1 MDKLLK
7 IYTYVDGVN
16 DTPFPNADAQI
27 EIFSFNYNA
36 KRMGGAPTIS
46 TSVMYKDCL
55 DKLWTGKE
63 YVIYDGERYKLKQT
77 PTSSKSNT
85 DARYKHD
92 LELVALRIV
101 LDFVY
106 FFDAVVENTPVDDK
120 PVTNST
126 KVVFSGDIH
135 EFAQRLNASLK
146 YTKLDY
152 SVVVDKGVTSE
163 TKFLEFTDQ
172 PISSVL
178 QEIYKQYEIP
188 YYFVGNVIHIG
199 FMSNTITTP
208 FKYGVNDALL
218 SISKNNANNKIV
230 NRCTGVGSSE
240 NIPYYYPNE
249 HPLGEVDVYYN
260 GAKDDSLIVDKD
272 AFAKEVKLATVLLR
286 KKYAPEELVPY
297 QMQVYTKKTWSKW
310 LRSMESWAVG
320 SNDDAWAYYISEY
333 LGWWSIPWY
342 SDYIKNNGK
351 FPLGNEDFDE
361 YYIDLLSS
369 KDHDTGVYRGYNE
382 NTEKI
387 WFSKNNIYVDN
398 TENAIRFKIDKNF
411 NPIVKFNITHKF
423 IGVDAPF
430 GVSYKVY
437 ILKGGVQNI
446 GSGEL
451 LKMRYYLD
459 VTDGLDTTLMEE
471 DFVYVVFTAGNDMP
485 NGEFAVEIDIDIKV
499 ESIDENLFW
508 YNEKGA
514 IANLKDYGLA
524 YSGTPNEGDKIEF
537 KPVEGSLIPFQDTLM
552 PPIYTESKGAESFY
566 NAYNDTYISPET
578 GTYYEF
584 ENKYSDD
591 NRREHK
597 ETFDYIKPSIEFV
610 RNGEVTPMPINM
622 FLAFAYDKNDSDEI
636 DETTNEYIHPYFYA
650 KLRKFNGEFGFNLF
664 DHANEKG
671 EMTISMTSGDCG
683 ACQFVVGVEDNTK
696 KNIVQVDENGD
707 LVRDEYGNVKRTGEP
722 QDRQND
728 TINNE
733 VWIALKKDIQ
743 TFGTLLPNKG
753 IKPKAC
759 TSQYKDDGDTFV
771 ITNITL
777 PKAYIQNAEERLKEE
792 IIKYMKLNNSEKFT
806 FSIKFSRIYLADNPN
821 IFAQLNE
828 NARIQI
834 EYNGVPY
841 ELYISSYQ
849 YKVVGNEALPEITV
863 ELADSLST
871 NENAIQKAVSAV
883 EHSIMSSVGSID
895 FYKQGLRYFI
905 RKDVEDWARG
915 LIHLTKGATF
925 GADDIAKI
933 DEQGNAEFASQV
945 IRQFITT
952 QRFIDGFAGEG
963 FKIWL
968 DENGR
973 SNLTVDNL
981 TAREAFRVFELVVT
995 KLRAV
1000 NGGLFISAANGTI
1013 REVSESEDGRYF
1025 IITFE
1030 QESAFIAGDYMR
1042 CQVMSGNILANWWVE
1057 VAQVDNGRVWVAKS
1071 EFGGAMPLAGQE
1083 VVLDGSKNVGRQNA
1097 IHISAS
1103 DDGQPRIEILNGI
1116 KTKSHDGCLRT
1127 RLGNLDSIYDE
1138 TFGNNQ
1144 PHGDGL
1150 YSDNAYLKGEFI
1162 LANGKNVETMFA
1174 IQDGQIKSSISQTQ
1188 AEAIKGKTLLYNA
1201 SFTKGFDGWETSND
1215 AEIYVDEQGIIVN
1228 DNKALQQSVTIS
1240 DNAIFD
1246 NVFCMQINNGW
1257 IKQQNWMFINK
1268 PDFEINKTY
1277 PLFFSTNIRCTK
1289 AGELVVKVK
1298 NETIYSKQIEPTA
1311 DFISLDADGLGW
1323 DGSGDFY
1330 LSFTGIAE
1338 FYGLT
1343 MYSEKTEVKY
1353 ATLFEQNERL
1363 IQLSAAIYEKNEAG
1377 LKVLQESGIAV
1388 QSEGAGLYARKSDG
1402 SQALIAAYIDDND
1415 ETKILL
1421 SGDKIRL
1428 EGDISL
1434 NGKVRID
1441 VQTGTLYAED
1451 GSFSGKITSEEGNIG
1466 GFEISSGDL
1475 MAKSI
1480 TSEDDYHTMMLSAN
1494 NIHFKKYEYFDA
1506 SYGGADIIYE
1516 TNINARLGNNTIA
1529 STTGNFV
1536 CPLKIDVASNNQS
1549 NVNLGMYID
1558 VTGARRSDNSIMTG
1572 NHALYIPSGDI
1583 CGFRLK
1589 TRRINNSETLNKMD
1603 SLIIVTQSGI
1613 TVTLPNDA
1621 EEGQMYI
1628 VKKLWGLGSYT
1639 ISAQGDDKLWIY
1651 ASGTKTSQLI
1661 ESSIGIV
1668 LYYDAANKAWCG
1680 GQIAYI

>member
-63 YVIYDGERYKLKQT
+63 YVIYNGERYKLKQI

-92 LELVALRIV
+92 LELVALRVV
-101 LDFVY
+101 LDYVY
-106 FFDAVVENTPVDDK
+106 FFDAVVGNTHVDDK

-126 KVVFSGDIH
+126 RVVFSGDIH
-135 EFAQRLNASLK
+135 EFAKRLNASLK

-152 SVVVDKGVTSE
+152 SVVVDEGITSE

-188 YYFVGNVIHIG
+188 YYFVGNEIHIG
-199 FMSNTITTP
+199 YMSNAITTP

-249 HPLGEVDVYYN
+249 HPLGEVDAYYN
-260 GAKDDSLIVDKD
+260 RAKDNSLIVDKE
-272 AFAKEVKLATVLLR
+272 AFAKEVKLATELTFKSVEKTEIIEEDYIYSRMNFIEFTRTDTYTRLVMKGDFLPTSHLWAREMGWILAPCFFNEDSAAYYAETETWDKGADIQYANYKYINPITNPLFLSFYGDSVDLDEPSAQVIINKIDR
-286 KKYAPEELVPY
+286 KTYAGKVITPNFELDTEEDIRVTIRYAILYYNNKKLVDYKIVDKVVVDEMIDDYLFCIIQPVGGAGEHSGKTKYA
-297 QMQVYTKKTWSKW
+297 
-310 LRSMESWAVG
+310 
-320 SNDDAWAYYISEY
+320 YY
-333 LGWWSIPWY
+333 
-342 SDYIKNNGK
+342 N
-351 FPLGNEDFDE
+351 
-361 YYIDLLSS
+361 
-369 KDHDTGVYRGYNE
+369 
-382 NTEKI
+382 
-387 WFSKNNIYVDN
+387 
-398 TENAIRFKIDKNF
+398 
-411 NPIVKFNITHKF
+411 
-423 IGVDAPF
+423 
-430 GVSYKVY
+430 
-437 ILKGGVQNI
+437 LK
-446 GSGEL
+446 L
-451 LKMRYYLD
+451 A
-459 VTDGLDTTLMEE
+459 LDTPLIT
-471 DFVYVVFTAGNDMP
+471 YN
-485 NGEFAVEIDIDIKV
+485 
-499 ESIDENLFW
+499 W

-524 YSGTPNEGDKIEF
+524 YSGTPAVGDKIEF
-537 KPVEGSLIPFQDTLM
+537 EPVEGSLIPFQDTLM

-566 NAYNDTYISPET
+566 NAYNNTYKSPET
-578 GTYYEF
+578 GKFYEF
-584 ENKYSDD
+584 DNEYSDE

-610 RNGEVTPMPINM
+610 RNDEETPMPINM
-622 FLAFAYDKNDSDEI
+622 FLAFAYDENDSDEI

-683 ACQFVVGVEDNTK
+683 ACQFVVGVEENTK
-696 KNIVQVDENGD
+696 KNIVQVYENGD

-759 TSQYKDDGDTFV
+759 TSQYADDGDTFV
-771 ITNITL
+771 ITNISL

-821 IFAQLNE
+821 IFLQLNE
-828 NARIQI
+828 NARIKI

-841 ELYISSYQ
+841 ELYVSSYQ
-849 YKVVGNEALPEITV
+849 YKVVGNEVLPEITV

-871 NENAIQKAVSAV
+871 NENAIQKAISAV

-933 DEQGNAEFASQV
+933 DEQGNAEFVSQIV
-945 IRQFITT
+945 RQFITT
-952 QRFIDGFAGEG
+952 PRFIDGFAGEG
-963 FKIWL
+963 FKLWL

-1000 NGGLFISAANGTI
+1000 NGGLFVSAANGTI
-1013 REVSESEDGRYF
+1013 REVSESEDGQYF

-1071 EFGGAMPLAGQE
+1071 EFEGAMPLAGQE
-1083 VVLDGSKNVGRQNA
+1083 VVLDGSKNAGRQNA

-1127 RLGNLDSIYDE
+1127 RLGNLDGIYDE
-1138 TFGNNQ
+1138 AFGTNQ
-1144 PHGDGL
+1144 PKGDGL

-1162 LANGKNVETMFA
+1162 LAKNGESIDTMFA

-1201 SFTKGFDGWETSND
+1201 SFIKGLDGWQTSN
-1215 AEIYVDEQGIIVN
+1215 EYEMYVGDDNILVN
-1228 DNKALQQSVTIS
+1228 ELSVLQQSVTITN
-1240 DNAIFD
+1240 NAQFD
-1246 NVFCMQINNGW
+1246 DVYCLMINNGW
-1257 IKQQNWMFINK
+1257 IKQQNFLFINK
-1268 PDFEINKTY
+1268 PNFEADKEYPLYFSANIHCLTAGRLIVKVGNKTIY
-1277 PLFFSTNIRCTK
+1277 NS
-1289 AGELVVKVK
+1289 EL
-1298 NETIYSKQIEPTA
+1298 TPTEEFVSI
-1311 DFISLDADGLGW
+1311 DVDGLSW
-1323 DGSGDFY
+1323 DGLGDFY
-1330 LSFTGIAE
+1330 LSFSGLAE
-1338 FYGLT
+1338 LYGLT
-1343 MYSEKTEVKY
+1343 IYTEKTEVLHK
-1353 ATLFEQNERL
+1353 TLFEQTDRL
-1363 IQLSAAIYEKNEAG
+1363 LSLTAAIYDKDQEKLKESGLVIMPESAG
-1377 LKVLQESGIAV
+1377 LFTKDENGNVATIGTY
-1388 QSEGAGLYARKSDG
+1388 EGGVVK
-1402 SQALIAAYIDDND
+1402 
-1415 ETKILL
+1415 L
-1421 SGDKIRL
+1421 SGSEIRL
-1428 EGDISL
+1428 EGDVSV
-1434 NGKVRID
+1434 NGKVRIEE
-1441 VQTGTLYAED
+1441 TGTLYAED
-1451 GSFSGKITSEEGNIG
+1451 GVFSGTIEGGEGLVMFNKSANCKLALLPTTP
-1466 GFEISSGDL
+1466 EILMQLPVTVNDEDL
-1475 MAKSI
+1475 AP
-1480 TSEDDYHTMMLSAN
+1480 SEDVYNAMRIYSWIDYDSMTVKPVIDLAN
-1494 NIHFKKYEYFDA
+1494 NRWEEIVRINDEGLFFMEEETSISAYYTDGGIVFNLRNETGTTYGAEYNRD
-1506 SYGGADIIYE
+1506 GI
-1516 TNINARLGNNTIA
+1516 RLSRILEDGTIA
-1529 STTGNFV
+1529 SG
-1536 CPLKIDVASNNQS
+1536 
-1549 NVNLGMYID
+1549 YI
-1558 VTGARRSDNSIMTG
+1558 
-1572 NHALYIPSGDI
+1572 
-1583 CGFRLK
+1583 
-1589 TRRINNSETLNKMD
+1589 RINEDGK
-1603 SLIIVTQSGI
+1603 IVF
-1613 TVTLPNDA
+1613 D
-1621 EEGQMYI
+1621 
-1628 VKKLWGLGSYT
+1628 
-1639 ISAQGDDKLWIY
+1639 
-1651 ASGTKTSQLI
+1651 
-1661 ESSIGIV
+1661 
-1668 LYYDAANKAWCG
+1668 
-1680 GQIAYI
+1680 

>member
-63 YVIYDGERYKLKQT
+63 YVIYNGERYKLKQI

-92 LELVALRIV
+92 LELVALRVV
-101 LDFVY
+101 LDYVY

-126 KVVFSGDIH
+126 RVIFSGDIH
-135 EFAQRLNASLK
+135 EFAKRLNASLK

-152 SVVVDKGVTSE
+152 SVVVDKGITSE

-199 FMSNTITTP
+199 FTSNAITTP

-249 HPLGEVDVYYN
+249 HPLGEVDAYYN
-260 GAKDDSLIVDKD
+260 SAKDNSLIVDKE
-272 AFAKEVKLATVLLR
+272 AFAKEVKLATELTFKSVEKTEIIEEDYIYSRMNFIEFTRTDTYSWLVMKGDFLPTSHLWAREMGWILAPCFFNEDSAAYYAETETWDKGADIQYANYKYINPITNPLFLSFYGDSVDLDEPSAQVILNKIDR
-286 KKYAPEELVPY
+286 KTYAGKVITPNFELDTEEDIRVTIRYAILYYNNREQVDYKIVDKVVVDEMIDDYLFCIIQPVGGTGEHSGKTKYAYYNLKLV
-297 QMQVYTKKTWSKW
+297 
-310 LRSMESWAVG
+310 
-320 SNDDAWAYYISEY
+320 
-333 LGWWSIPWY
+333 
-342 SDYIKNNGK
+342 
-351 FPLGNEDFDE
+351 
-361 YYIDLLSS
+361 
-369 KDHDTGVYRGYNE
+369 
-382 NTEKI
+382 
-387 WFSKNNIYVDN
+387 
-398 TENAIRFKIDKNF
+398 
-411 NPIVKFNITHKF
+411 
-423 IGVDAPF
+423 
-430 GVSYKVY
+430 
-437 ILKGGVQNI
+437 
-446 GSGEL
+446 
-451 LKMRYYLD
+451 
-459 VTDGLDTTLMEE
+459 LDTPLTT
-471 DFVYVVFTAGNDMP
+471 YN
-485 NGEFAVEIDIDIKV
+485 
-499 ESIDENLFW
+499 W

-524 YSGTPNEGDKIEF
+524 YSGTPDVGDKIEF
-537 KPVEGSLIPFQDTLM
+537 KQVEGSLIPFQDTLM
-552 PPIYTESKGAESFY
+552 PPIYTKSKGAESFY
-566 NAYNDTYISPET
+566 NALNNTYISPET
-578 GTYYEF
+578 GSYYEF
-584 ENKYSDD
+584 DNEYSAE

-610 RNGEVTPMPINM
+610 RNGNSMPINM
-622 FLAFAYDKNDSDEI
+622 FLDFAYDKKDSDEI

-683 ACQFVVGVEDNTK
+683 ACQFVVGVEENTK

-759 TSQYKDDGDTFV
+759 TSQYADDGDTIV
-771 ITNITL
+771 ITNISL

-828 NARIQI
+828 NARIKI

-841 ELYISSYQ
+841 ELYVSSYQ
-849 YKVVGNEALPEITV
+849 YKVVGNEVLPEITV

-871 NENAIQKAVSAV
+871 NENAIQKAISAV

-933 DEQGNAEFASQV
+933 DEQGNAEFVSQIV
-945 IRQFITT
+945 RQFITT
-952 QRFIDGFAGEG
+952 PRFIDGFAGEG
-963 FKIWL
+963 FKLWL

-1000 NGGLFISAANGTI
+1000 NGGLFVSAANGTI
-1013 REVSESEDGRYF
+1013 REVSESEDGQYF

-1071 EFGGAMPLAGQE
+1071 EFEGAMPLAGQE

-1103 DDGQPRIEILNGI
+1103 DDGKPRIDILNGI
-1116 KTKSHDGCLRT
+1116 STKDHANCLRT
-1127 RLGNLDSIYDE
+1127 RLGDLRDMED
-1138 TFGNNQ
+1138 TVFGAGVIQ
-1144 PHGDGL
+1144 GDGL

-1162 LANGKNVETMFA
+1162 LKNTGENIETKFE
-1174 IQDGQIKSSISQTQ
+1174 ITDDSIKSAVGTLQNDM
-1188 AEAIKGKTLLYNA
+1188 EFGKTILYNP
-1201 SFTKGFDGWETSND
+1201 SFTKGEDGWITSNVV
-1215 AEIYVDEQGIIVN
+1215 IYYLLGDTPVY
-1228 DNKALQQSVTIS
+1228 
-1240 DNAIFD
+1240 
-1246 NVFCMQINNGW
+1246 NNGRVVYNNAHDDTDPDYSNHRFILNITNGS
-1257 IKQQNWMFINK
+1257 IKQLNEYFVNK
-1268 PDFEINKTY
+1268 PDISATNLVPISLNLKVMVEDEGYLLAYLDECNIDKERATSFSGTSVANYAVDGSLSVLVGNGKAYTFAGITSEI
-1277 PLFFSTNIRCTK
+1277 LQGDDIAVETK
-1289 AGELVVKVK
+1289 GDVKLINLTQKCAIQYSSISEEQGESY
-1298 NETIYSKQIEPTA
+1298 ETLDKAIVILGCEHYTA
-1311 DFISLDADGLGW
+1311 SNDYLALEFISYW
-1323 DGSGDFY
+1323 NGSGNFNLAFSGGASVY
-1330 LSFTGIAE
+1330 SIQLFTNP
-1338 FYGLT
+1338 
-1343 MYSEKTEVKY
+1343 TEVRH
-1353 ATLFEQNERL
+1353 ATLFEQTDRL
-1363 IQLSAAIYEKNEAG
+1363 LSLTAAIYDKDQEKLKESGLVIMPESAG
-1377 LKVLQESGIAV
+1377 LFTKDENGNVATIGTY
-1388 QSEGAGLYARKSDG
+1388 EGGVVK
-1402 SQALIAAYIDDND
+1402 
-1415 ETKILL
+1415 L
-1421 SGDKIRL
+1421 SGSEIRL
-1428 EGDISL
+1428 EGDVSV

-1441 VQTGTLYAED
+1441 EETKTLYAED
-1451 GSFSGKITSEEGNIG
+1451 GVFSGTIEGGKGLVMFNENANCKLALLPTTP
-1466 GFEISSGDL
+1466 EILMQLPVTVNDEDL
-1475 MAKSI
+1475 AP
-1480 TSEDDYHTMMLSAN
+1480 SEDVYNAMRIYSWIDYDSMTVKPVIDLAN
-1494 NIHFKKYEYFDA
+1494 NRWEEIVRINDEGLFFMEEETSISAYYTDGGIVFNLRNVTGTEY
-1506 SYGGADIIYE
+1506 GAEYNRDGI
-1516 TNINARLGNNTIA
+1516 RLSRILEDGTIA
-1529 STTGNFV
+1529 SG
-1536 CPLKIDVASNNQS
+1536 
-1549 NVNLGMYID
+1549 YI
-1558 VTGARRSDNSIMTG
+1558 
-1572 NHALYIPSGDI
+1572 
-1583 CGFRLK
+1583 
-1589 TRRINNSETLNKMD
+1589 RIN
-1603 SLIIVTQSGI
+1603 
-1613 TVTLPNDA
+1613 
-1621 EEGQMYI
+1621 EEGKI
-1628 VKKLWGLGSYT
+1628 VF
-1639 ISAQGDDKLWIY
+1639 D
-1651 ASGTKTSQLI
+1651 
-1661 ESSIGIV
+1661 
-1668 LYYDAANKAWCG
+1668 
-1680 GQIAYI
+1680 

>member
-1 MDKLLK
+1 MEKLLK

-16 DTPFPNADAQI
+16 DTPFPNAGAQI

-46 TSVMYKDCL
+46 TSVMCKDCL

-63 YVIYDGERYKLKQT
+63 YVIYNGERYKLKQT
-77 PTSSKSNT
+77 PTSSKNNT

-92 LELVALRIV
+92 LELVALRVV
-101 LDFVY
+101 LDYVY
-106 FFDAVVENTPVDDK
+106 FFDAVVDNTPVDDK

-135 EFAQRLNASLK
+135 EFVRRLNASLK

-152 SVVVDKGVTSE
+152 SVVVDEGITSE

-172 PISSVL
+172 PISTVL

-188 YYFVGNVIHIG
+188 YYFVGNEIHIG
-199 FMSNTITTP
+199 FTSNAITTP

-249 HPLGEVDVYYN
+249 HPLGEVDAYYN
-260 GAKDDSLIVDKD
+260 GAKDNSLIVDKE
-272 AFAKEVKLATVLLR
+272 AFAKEVKLATELTFKSVEKTEIIEEDYIYSRMNFIEFARTDTYTQLVMKGDFLPTSHLWAR
-286 KKYAPEELVPY
+286 NTGWILAPCFFN
-297 QMQVYTKKTWSKW
+297 KDS
-310 LRSMESWAVG
+310 A
-320 SNDDAWAYYISEY
+320 AYYPETETWDKGADIQY
-333 LGWWSIPWY
+333 ANY
-342 SDYIKNNGK
+342 KYINPIANPLFLSFYGDSVDLDEPSAQVILNKIDRKTYAGKVITPDFELDTEEDIRVTVRYAILYYNNGK
-351 FPLGNEDFDE
+351 QVDYKIVDKVVVDE
-361 YYIDLLSS
+361 MIDDYLFCIIQPVGGTGEHSGKTKYAYY
-369 KDHDTGVYRGYNE
+369 K
-382 NTEKI
+382 
-387 WFSKNNIYVDN
+387 
-398 TENAIRFKIDKNF
+398 FKL
-411 NPIVKFNITHKF
+411 T
-423 IGVDAPF
+423 
-430 GVSYKVY
+430 
-437 ILKGGVQNI
+437 
-446 GSGEL
+446 
-451 LKMRYYLD
+451 
-459 VTDGLDTTLMEE
+459 LDTPLVT
-471 DFVYVVFTAGNDMP
+471 YN
-485 NGEFAVEIDIDIKV
+485 
-499 ESIDENLFW
+499 W

-537 KPVEGSLIPFQDTLM
+537 KQVEGSLIPFQDTLM

-566 NAYNDTYISPET
+566 NAYNNTYISPET
-578 GTYYEF
+578 GKFYEF
-584 ENKYSDD
+584 DNEYSDE

-610 RNGEVTPMPINM
+610 RNGEETPMPINM
-622 FLAFAYDKNDSDEI
+622 FLDFAYDKNDSDEI

-683 ACQFVVGVEDNTK
+683 ACQFVIGVEENTK
-696 KNIVQVDENGD
+696 KNIVQVDENGN
-707 LVRDEYGNVKRTGEP
+707 LVYENGKVKLGEP

-759 TSQYKDDGDTFV
+759 TSQYADDGDTFV
-771 ITNITL
+771 ITNISL

-806 FSIKFSRIYLADNPN
+806 FSIKFSRIYLAENPN

-834 EYNGVPY
+834 KYNGVPY
-841 ELYISSYQ
+841 ELYVSSYQ

-871 NENAIQKAVSAV
+871 NENAIQKAISAV

-933 DEQGNAEFASQV
+933 DEQGNAEFVSQIV
-945 IRQFITT
+945 RQFITT
-952 QRFIDGFAGEG
+952 PRFIDGFAGEG
-963 FKIWL
+963 FKLWL

-981 TAREAFRVFELVVT
+981 TAREAFRVFELIVT
-995 KLRAV
+995 KLRSV
-1000 NGGLFISAANGTI
+1000 NGGLFVSAANGTI
-1013 REVSESEDGRYF
+1013 REVSESEDGQYF

-1042 CQVMSGNILANWWVE
+1042 CQVMSGNILANWWVK

-1071 EFGGAMPLAGQE
+1071 EFEGAMPLAGQE

-1103 DDGQPRIEILNGI
+1103 EDGQPRIEILNGI
-1116 KTKSHDGCLRT
+1116 KTKSHNGCLRT
-1127 RLGNLDSIYDE
+1127 RLGNLDGIYDE
-1138 TFGNNQ
+1138 TFGTNQ
-1144 PHGDGL
+1144 PKGDGL

-1162 LANGKNVETMFA
+1162 LAKNGESVDTMFA
-1174 IQDGQIKSSISQTQ
+1174 IQDGKIQSSIAQTQ

-1201 SFTKGFDGWETSND
+1201 SFIKGLDGWQTSN
-1215 AEIYVDEQGIIVN
+1215 EYEMYVGDDNILVN
-1228 DNKALQQSVTIS
+1228 ELSVLQQSVKITNNAQFDDVYCLMIS
-1240 DNAIFD
+1240 
-1246 NVFCMQINNGW
+1246 NGW
-1257 IKQQNWMFINK
+1257 IKQQNFLFINK
-1268 PDFEINKTY
+1268 PNFEEGKEY
-1277 PLFFSTNIRCTK
+1277 PLYFSANIHCLT
-1289 AGELVVKVK
+1289 AGTLIVKVGDK
-1298 NETIYSKQIEPTA
+1298 TIYNSELTPT
-1311 DFISLDADGLGW
+1311 DGFVSIDVDGLSW
-1323 DGSGDFY
+1323 DGLGDFY
-1330 LSFTGIAE
+1330 LSFSGLAE

-1343 MYSEKTEVKY
+1343 IYTEKTEALHK
-1353 ATLFEQNERL
+1353 TLFEQTDRL
-1363 IQLSAAIYEKNEAG
+1363 LSLTAAIYDKDKEK
-1377 LKVLQESGIAV
+1377 LQESGLVIMPE
-1388 QSEGAGLYARKSDG
+1388 SAGLFTK
-1402 SQALIAAYIDDND
+1402 D
-1415 ETKILL
+1415 ENGNVATIGTYEGGVVKL
-1421 SGDKIRL
+1421 SGSEIRL
-1428 EGDISL
+1428 EGDVSV

-1441 VQTGTLYAED
+1441 EETGTLYAED
-1451 GSFSGKITSEEGNIG
+1451 GVFSGTIEGGKGLVMFNESANCKLALLPTTPEIIMQLPVTVNDEDLTPSEDAYNAMRIYSWIDYDSMTVKPVIDLANNRWEEIVRINDEGLFFMEEETSISAYYTGGGIVFNLRNVTGTEYGAEYNRDGIRLSRILEDGTIVSGYIRINEEGKIV
-1466 GFEISSGDL
+1466 
-1475 MAKSI
+1475 
-1480 TSEDDYHTMMLSAN
+1480 
-1494 NIHFKKYEYFDA
+1494 FD
-1506 SYGGADIIYE
+1506 
-1516 TNINARLGNNTIA
+1516 
-1529 STTGNFV
+1529 
-1536 CPLKIDVASNNQS
+1536 
-1549 NVNLGMYID
+1549 
-1558 VTGARRSDNSIMTG
+1558 
-1572 NHALYIPSGDI
+1572 
-1583 CGFRLK
+1583 
-1589 TRRINNSETLNKMD
+1589 
-1603 SLIIVTQSGI
+1603 
-1613 TVTLPNDA
+1613 
-1621 EEGQMYI
+1621 
-1628 VKKLWGLGSYT
+1628 
-1639 ISAQGDDKLWIY
+1639 
-1651 ASGTKTSQLI
+1651 
-1661 ESSIGIV
+1661 
-1668 LYYDAANKAWCG
+1668 
-1680 GQIAYI
+1680 